1 MNQVYRERFGRVMK
15 RKRKSIIGR
24 LFMLF
29 LLIVLI
35 IGIRYI
41 YMLKKQV
48 TEVNKWQETVSQTA
62 EEYGISEYEDI
73 VMAII
78 LTETK
83 GNHIDLMQSSE
94 SKYGTTNQITTSEE
108 SIHSGVAHLAE
119 VINESNNQGTD
130 IWTAVQAYN
139 FGSNYINY
147 VSKNGN
153 KNTIELAETYSR
165 DILAPMLGN
174 NTGKQYRYMNP
185 QAFMRNRGYL
195 YENGGNFFYA
205 DIVRWNMSIMK
216 KIDKL
221 PF

>member
-1 MNQVYRERFGRVMK
+1 MK
-15 RKRKSIIGR
+15 RKRKSVIFR
-24 LFMLF
+24 LLMLF
-29 LLIVLI
+29 FLIVLI
-35 IGIRYI
+35 IGGRYLYI
-41 YMLKKQV
+41 LKKQV
-48 TEVNKWQETVSQTA
+48 EEVNKWQETVGQTI
-62 EEYGISEYEDI
+62 EEYGISEYGGI

-119 VINESNNQGTD
+119 VINESESQGTD

-139 FGSNYINY
+139 FGSNYI
-147 VSKNGN
+147 SFISERGN
-153 KNTIELAETYSR
+153 KNTIDLAEEYSR
-165 DILAPMLGN
+165 DVLAPMLGN

-185 QAFMRNRGYL
+185 QAFIRNRGYL

-205 DIVRWNMSIMK
+205 DIVKWNMSIMK
-216 KIDKL
+216 MIDNL

>member
-1 MNQVYRERFGRVMK
+1 MK
-15 RKRKSIIGR
+15 RKRKSVIFR
-24 LFMLF
+24 LLMLF

-35 IGIRYI
+35 IGGRYLYI
-41 YMLKKQV
+41 LKKQV
-48 TEVNKWQETVSQTA
+48 EEVNKWQETVGQTT
-62 EEYGISEYEDI
+62 EEYGISEYGGI

-119 VINESNNQGTD
+119 VINESESQGTD

-139 FGSNYINY
+139 FGSNYI
-147 VSKNGN
+147 SFISERGN
-153 KNTIELAETYSR
+153 KNTIDLAEEYSR
-165 DILAPMLGN
+165 DVLAPMLGN

-185 QAFMRNRGYL
+185 QAFIRNRGYL

-205 DIVRWNMSIMK
+205 DIVKWNMSIMK
-216 KIDKL
+216 MIDNL

>member
-1 MNQVYRERFGRVMK
+1 MK
-15 RKRKSIIGR
+15 RKRKSVFIK
-24 LFMLF
+24 LVVLF

-35 IGIRYI
+35 IGVRYI
-41 YMLKKQV
+41 YNIKKQV
-48 TEVNKWQETVSQTA
+48 AEVNKWQDTVSQTA
-62 EEYGISEYEDI
+62 KEYGISQYEDI

-94 SKYGTTNQITTSEE
+94 SKYGATNKITTSEE
-108 SIHSGVAHLAE
+108 SIQSGVKHLAE
-119 VINESNNQGTD
+119 VITESNDQGTD
-130 IWTAVQAYN
+130 VWTAVQAYN
-139 FGSNYINY
+139 FGSNYISY

-153 KNTIELAETYSR
+153 KNTTELAETYSR

-185 QAFMRNRGYL
+185 QAFIHNRGYL

-205 DIVRWNMSIMK
+205 NIVKWNMSIMK
-216 KIDKL
+216 IIGRL